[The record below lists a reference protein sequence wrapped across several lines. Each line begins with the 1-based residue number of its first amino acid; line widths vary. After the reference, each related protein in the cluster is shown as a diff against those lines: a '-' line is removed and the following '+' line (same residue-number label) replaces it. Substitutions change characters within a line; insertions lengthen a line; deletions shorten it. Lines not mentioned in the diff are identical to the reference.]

1 MTTYS
6 QLSKD
11 ITKQLTKKEKKDNG
25 IYFTPPSTVIKNI
38 RYLKKLNINFERIL
52 EPSCGTGEFLNA
64 LSSRLPESSIVAV
77 EKNTTIY
84 DSLQNQFPERIQIY
98 NDDFITRNID
108 DKFNLIIGNP
118 PYFVLKKKDVPSI
131 YNDYYTGRPNI
142 FIIFIIKSLSLLAE
156 DGILSFVLPKSFTN
170 CLYYDNTRKFINEN
184 YTILNIEN
192 CEDKYIE
199 TKQETITFVIQNKKP
214 QKKNKFVLKINN
226 FTIFGSKKMITKIKK
241 LYKNSTNLDKLGFTV
256 NVGNVVWNQCK
267 DILTTDSTQTRLIY
281 TSDIS
286 NKQLGCKQYKNEQKK
301 NYINK
306 EGENK
311 PLLVLNRGY
320 GVGTYNFEYCL
331 INCDFDY
338 LIENHLVCIRSKEN
352 KPDDILIAMYKKIM
366 SSFENEKT
374 KEFIKL
380 YFGNS
385 AVNTTELNFYIAYLL
400 TDNPADI

>member
-1 MTTYS
+1 MATYS

-11 ITKQLTKKEKKDNG
+11 ITKQLTKKEKKNNG
-25 IYFTPPSTVIKNI
+25 IYFTPPSTVLKNI
-38 RYLKKLNINFERIL
+38 RYLKKLNMNFERIL

-64 LSSRLPESSIVAV
+64 LSSQLPESSIVAV

-84 DSLQNQFPERIQIY
+84 DSLQNQSPERIQIY

-184 YTILNIEN
+184 YIILNIEN
-192 CEDKYIE
+192 CDDKYIE

-226 FTIFGSKKMITKIKK
+226 FTIFGSKKMIAKIKK
-241 LYKNSTNLDKLGFTV
+241 LYKNSTSLDKLGFTV

-267 DILTTDSTQTRLIY
+267 DILTADSTQTRLIY

-301 NYINK
+301 NYIHK
-306 EGENK
+306 KGENK

-338 LIENHLVCIRSKEN
+338 LIENHLVCIRPKEN

-385 AVNTTELNFYIAYLL
+385 AVNTTELNYILPIY
-400 TDNPADI
+400 

>member
-38 RYLKKLNINFERIL
+38 RYLKKLNMNFERIL

-64 LSSRLPESSIVAV
+64 LSSQLPESSIVAV

-84 DSLQNQFPERIQIY
+84 DSLQNQSPEHIQIY

-170 CLYYDNTRKFINEN
+170 CLYYDNTRNFINEN

-192 CEDKYIE
+192 CDDKYIE

-226 FTIFGSKKMITKIKK
+226 FTIFGSKKMIAKIKK

-306 EGENK
+306 KGENK

-338 LIENHLVCIRSKEN
+338 LIENHLVCIRPKEN
-352 KPDDILIAMYKKIM
+352 TPDDILIAMYKKIM

-385 AVNTTELNFYIAYLL
+385 AVNTTELIFILPIY
-400 TDNPADI
+400 

>member
-38 RYLKKLNINFERIL
+38 RYLKKLNMNFERIL

-170 CLYYDNTRKFINEN
+170 CLYYDNTRNFINEN

-192 CEDKYIE
+192 CDDKYIE

-226 FTIFGSKKMITKIKK
+226 FTIFGSKKMIAKIKK

-385 AVNTTELNFYIAYLL
+385 AVNTTELIFILPIY
-400 TDNPADI
+400 

>member
-38 RYLKKLNINFERIL
+38 RYLKKLNMNFERIL

-64 LSSRLPESSIVAV
+64 LSSQLPESSIVAV

-84 DSLQNQFPERIQIY
+84 DSLQNQSPERIQIY

-170 CLYYDNTRKFINEN
+170 CLYYDNTRNFINEN

-192 CEDKYIE
+192 CDDKYIE

-385 AVNTTELNFYIAYLL
+385 AVNTTELIFILPIY
-400 TDNPADI
+400 

>member
-1 MTTYS
+1 MATYS

-11 ITKQLTKKEKKDNG
+11 ITKQLTKKEKKNNG
-25 IYFTPPSTVIKNI
+25 IYFTPPSTVLKNI
-38 RYLKKLNINFERIL
+38 RYLKKLNMNFERIL

-64 LSSRLPESSIVAV
+64 LSSQLPESSIVAV

-84 DSLQNQFPERIQIY
+84 DSLQNQSPERIQIY

-184 YTILNIEN
+184 YIILNIEN
-192 CEDKYIE
+192 CDDKYIE

-226 FTIFGSKKMITKIKK
+226 FTIFGSKKMIAKIKK
-241 LYKNSTNLDKLGFTV
+241 LYKNSTSLDKLGFTV

-301 NYINK
+301 NYIHK
-306 EGENK
+306 KGENK

-338 LIENHLVCIRSKEN
+338 LIENHLVCIRPKEN

-385 AVNTTELNFYIAYLL
+385 AVNTTELNYILPIY
-400 TDNPADI
+400 

>member
-25 IYFTPPSTVIKNI
+25 IYFTPPSTVLKNI
-38 RYLKKLNINFERIL
+38 RYLKKLNMNFERIL
-52 EPSCGTGEFLNA
+52 EPSCGTGEFLNV
-64 LSSRLPESSIVAV
+64 LSSQLPESAIVAV

-84 DSLQNQFPERIQIY
+84 DSLQNQSPERIQIY

-192 CEDKYIE
+192 CDDKYIE

-226 FTIFGSKKMITKIKK
+226 FTIFGSKKMIAKIKK

-385 AVNTTELNFYIAYLL
+385 AVNTTELNYILPIY
-400 TDNPADI
+400 

>member
-38 RYLKKLNINFERIL
+38 RYLKKLNMNFERIL

-64 LSSRLPESSIVAV
+64 LSSQLPESSIVAV

-170 CLYYDNTRKFINEN
+170 CLYYDNTRNFINEN

-192 CEDKYIE
+192 CDDKYIE

-338 LIENHLVCIRSKEN
+338 LIENHLVCIRPKEN
-352 KPDDILIAMYKKIM
+352 TPDDILIAMYKKIM

-385 AVNTTELNFYIAYLL
+385 AVNTTELIFILPIY
-400 TDNPADI
+400 

>member
-38 RYLKKLNINFERIL
+38 RYLKKLNMNFERIL

-64 LSSRLPESSIVAV
+64 LSSQLPESSIVAV

-192 CEDKYIE
+192 CDDKYIE

-385 AVNTTELNFYIAYLL
+385 AVNTTELNYILPIY
-400 TDNPADI
+400 

>member
-38 RYLKKLNINFERIL
+38 RYLKKLNTNFERIL

-64 LSSRLPESSIVAV
+64 LSSQLPESSIVAV

-192 CEDKYIE
+192 CDDKYIE

-338 LIENHLVCIRSKEN
+338 LIENHLVCIRPKEN
-352 KPDDILIAMYKKIM
+352 TPDDILIAMYKKIM

-385 AVNTTELNFYIAYLL
+385 AVNTTELNSILPIY
-400 TDNPADI
+400 

>member
-38 RYLKKLNINFERIL
+38 RYLKKLNINFEKIL
-52 EPSCGTGEFLNA
+52 EPSCGTGEFLNV
-64 LSSRLPESSIVAV
+64 LSNQLPESAIVAV

-84 DSLQNQFPERIQIY
+84 DSLQNHFPERIQIY
-98 NDDFITRNID
+98 NDDFITRSFD

-131 YNDYYTGRPNI
+131 YDNYYTGRPNI

-192 CEDKYIE
+192 CDDKYIE

-226 FTIFGSKKMITKIKK
+226 FTIFGSKKMIAKIKK

-281 TSDIS
+281 ASDIS

-338 LIENHLVCIRSKEN
+338 LIENHLVCIRPKEN
-352 KPDDILIAMYKKIM
+352 TPDDILIAMYKKIM
-366 SSFENEKT
+366 TSFENEKT

-385 AVNTTELNFYIAYLL
+385 AVNTTELNYILPIY
-400 TDNPADI
+400 

>member
-25 IYFTPPSTVIKNI
+25 IYFTPPSTVLKNI
-38 RYLKKLNINFERIL
+38 RYLKKLNMNFERIL

-64 LSSRLPESSIVAV
+64 LSSQLPESSIVAV

-84 DSLQNQFPERIQIY
+84 DSLQNQSPERIQIY

-170 CLYYDNTRKFINEN
+170 CLYYDNTIKFINEN

-192 CEDKYIE
+192 CDDKYIE

-226 FTIFGSKKMITKIKK
+226 FTIFGSKKMIAKIKK
-241 LYKNSTNLDKLGFTV
+241 LYKNSTSLDKLGFTV

-267 DILTTDSTQTRLIY
+267 DILTADSTQTRLIY

-338 LIENHLVCIRSKEN
+338 LIENHLVCIRPKEN

-385 AVNTTELNFYIAYLL
+385 AVNTTELIFILPIY
-400 TDNPADI
+400 

>member
-38 RYLKKLNINFERIL
+38 RYLKKLNMNFERIL

-64 LSSRLPESSIVAV
+64 LSSQLPESSIVAV

-84 DSLQNQFPERIQIY
+84 DSLQNQSPEHIQIY
-98 NDDFITRNID
+98 NDDFITRDID

-118 PYFVLKKKDVPSI
+118 PYFVLKKKVVPSI

-192 CEDKYIE
+192 CDDKYIE

-241 LYKNSTNLDKLGFTV
+241 LYKNSNNLDELGFTV

-338 LIENHLVCIRSKEN
+338 LIENHLVCIRPKEN
-352 KPDDILIAMYKKIM
+352 TPDDILIAMYKKIM

-385 AVNTTELNFYIAYLL
+385 AVNTTELIFILPIY
-400 TDNPADI
+400 

>member
-25 IYFTPPSTVIKNI
+25 IYFTPPSTVLKNI
-38 RYLKKLNINFERIL
+38 RYLKKLNMNFERIL

-64 LSSRLPESSIVAV
+64 LSSQLPESAIVAV

-84 DSLQNQFPERIQIY
+84 DSLQNLSPERIQIY

-192 CEDKYIE
+192 CDDKYIE

-226 FTIFGSKKMITKIKK
+226 FTIFGSKKMIAKIKK

-385 AVNTTELNFYIAYLL
+385 AVNTTELIFILPIY
-400 TDNPADI
+400 

>member
-170 CLYYDNTRKFINEN
+170 CLYYDNTRNFINEN

-192 CEDKYIE
+192 CDDKYIE

-385 AVNTTELNFYIAYLL
+385 AVNTTELIFILPIY
-400 TDNPADI
+400 

>member
-84 DSLQNQFPERIQIY
+84 DSLQNQSPERIQIY

-170 CLYYDNTRKFINEN
+170 CLYYDNTRNFINEN

-192 CEDKYIE
+192 CDDKYIE

-226 FTIFGSKKMITKIKK
+226 FTIFGSKKMIAKIKK

-338 LIENHLVCIRSKEN
+338 LIENHLVCIRPKEN
-352 KPDDILIAMYKKIM
+352 TPDDILIAMYKKIM

-385 AVNTTELNFYIAYLL
+385 AVNTTELIFILPIY
-400 TDNPADI
+400 

>member
-38 RYLKKLNINFERIL
+38 RYLKKLNMNFERIL

-64 LSSRLPESSIVAV
+64 LSSQLPESSIVAV

-84 DSLQNQFPERIQIY
+84 DSLQNQSPEHIQIY
-98 NDDFITRNID
+98 NDDFITRDID

-118 PYFVLKKKDVPSI
+118 PYFVLKKKVVPSI

-192 CEDKYIE
+192 CDDKYIE

-241 LYKNSTNLDKLGFTV
+241 LYKNSNNLDELGFTV

-338 LIENHLVCIRSKEN
+338 LIENHLVCIRPKEN
-352 KPDDILIAMYKKIM
+352 TTDDILIDMYKKIM

-385 AVNTTELNFYIAYLL
+385 AVNTTELIFILPIY
-400 TDNPADI
+400 

>member
-156 DGILSFVLPKSFTN
+156 DGILSFVLPKGFTN

-192 CEDKYIE
+192 CDDKYIE

-385 AVNTTELNFYIAYLL
+385 AVNTTELIFILPIY
-400 TDNPADI
+400 

>member
-11 ITKQLTKKEKKDNG
+11 ITKQLTKQEKKDNG

-38 RYLKKLNINFERIL
+38 RYLKKLNTNFERIL

-64 LSSRLPESSIVAV
+64 LSSQLPESSIVAV

-192 CEDKYIE
+192 CDDKYIE

-226 FTIFGSKKMITKIKK
+226 FTIFGSKKMIAKIKK

-338 LIENHLVCIRSKEN
+338 LIENHLVCIRPKEN
-352 KPDDILIAMYKKIM
+352 TPDDILIAMYKKIM

-385 AVNTTELNFYIAYLL
+385 AVNTTELNYILPIY
-400 TDNPADI
+400 

>member
-25 IYFTPPSTVIKNI
+25 IYFTPPSTVNKNI
-38 RYLKKLNINFERIL
+38 RYLKKLNMNFERIL

-64 LSSRLPESSIVAV
+64 LSSQLPESSIVAV
-77 EKNTTIY
+77 EKNNTIY
-84 DSLQNQFPERIQIY
+84 DSLQNQSPEHIQIY

-118 PYFVLKKKDVPSI
+118 PYFVLKKKDIPSI

-156 DGILSFVLPKSFTN
+156 DGILSFVLPKGFTN

-192 CEDKYIE
+192 CDDKYIE

-385 AVNTTELNFYIAYLL
+385 AVNTTELIFILPIY
-400 TDNPADI
+400 

>member
-25 IYFTPPSTVIKNI
+25 IYFTPPSTVLKNI
-38 RYLKKLNINFERIL
+38 RYLKKLNMNFERIL
-52 EPSCGTGEFLNA
+52 EPSCGTGEFINV
-64 LSSRLPESSIVAV
+64 LSSQLPESAIVAV

-84 DSLQNQFPERIQIY
+84 DSLQNQSPERIQIY

-170 CLYYDNTRKFINEN
+170 CLYYDNTRNFINEN

-192 CEDKYIE
+192 CDDKYIE

-226 FTIFGSKKMITKIKK
+226 FTIFGSKKMIAKIKK

-281 TSDIS
+281 ASDIN

-338 LIENHLVCIRSKEN
+338 LIENHLVCIRPKEN
-352 KPDDILIAMYKKIM
+352 TPDDILIAMYKKIM

-385 AVNTTELNFYIAYLL
+385 AVNTTELNYILPIY
-400 TDNPADI
+400 

>member
-38 RYLKKLNINFERIL
+38 RYLKKLNMNFERIL

-64 LSSRLPESSIVAV
+64 LSSQLPESSIVAV

-192 CEDKYIE
+192 CDDKYIE

-214 QKKNKFVLKINN
+214 QKKNKYVLKINN

-306 EGENK
+306 KGENK

-338 LIENHLVCIRSKEN
+338 LIENHLVCIRPKEN
-352 KPDDILIAMYKKIM
+352 TTDDILIAMYKKIM

-385 AVNTTELNFYIAYLL
+385 AVNTTELNYILPIY
-400 TDNPADI
+400 

>member
-170 CLYYDNTRKFINEN
+170 CLYYDNTRNFINEN

-192 CEDKYIE
+192 CDDKYIE

-226 FTIFGSKKMITKIKK
+226 FTIFGSKKMIAKIKK

-338 LIENHLVCIRSKEN
+338 LIENHLVCIRPKEN
-352 KPDDILIAMYKKIM
+352 KPDDILIDMYKKIM

-385 AVNTTELNFYIAYLL
+385 AVNTTELNSILPIY
-400 TDNPADI
+400 

>member
-1 MTTYS
+1 
-6 QLSKD
+6 
-11 ITKQLTKKEKKDNG
+11 
-25 IYFTPPSTVIKNI
+25 
-38 RYLKKLNINFERIL
+38 
-52 EPSCGTGEFLNA
+52 
-64 LSSRLPESSIVAV
+64 
-77 EKNTTIY
+77 
-84 DSLQNQFPERIQIY
+84 
-98 NDDFITRNID
+98 
-108 DKFNLIIGNP
+108 
-118 PYFVLKKKDVPSI
+118 
-131 YNDYYTGRPNI
+131 
-142 FIIFIIKSLSLLAE
+142 
-156 DGILSFVLPKSFTN
+156 
-170 CLYYDNTRKFINEN
+170 
-184 YTILNIEN
+184 
-192 CEDKYIE
+192 
-199 TKQETITFVIQNKKP
+199 
-214 QKKNKFVLKINN
+214 
-226 FTIFGSKKMITKIKK
+226 MITKIKK

-385 AVNTTELNFYIAYLL
+385 AVNTTELIFILPIY
-400 TDNPADI
+400 

>member
-38 RYLKKLNINFERIL
+38 RYLKKLNMNFERIL

-64 LSSRLPESSIVAV
+64 LSSQLPESSIVAV

-192 CEDKYIE
+192 CDDKYIE
-199 TKQETITFVIQNKKP
+199 TKQETITFVIKNKKP
-214 QKKNKFVLKINN
+214 QKKNKYVLKINN

-306 EGENK
+306 KGENK

-338 LIENHLVCIRSKEN
+338 LIENHLVCIRPKEN
-352 KPDDILIAMYKKIM
+352 TPDDILIAMYKKIM

-385 AVNTTELNFYIAYLL
+385 AVNTTELNYILPIY
-400 TDNPADI
+400 

>member
-38 RYLKKLNINFERIL
+38 RYLKKLNMNFERIL

-64 LSSRLPESSIVAV
+64 LSSQLPESSIVAV

-192 CEDKYIE
+192 CDDKYIE

-338 LIENHLVCIRSKEN
+338 LIENHLVCIRPKEN
-352 KPDDILIAMYKKIM
+352 TPDDILIAMYKKIM

-385 AVNTTELNFYIAYLL
+385 AVNTTELNSILPIY
-400 TDNPADI
+400 

>member
-38 RYLKKLNINFERIL
+38 RYLKKLNMNFERIL

-64 LSSRLPESSIVAV
+64 LSSQLPESSIVAV

-84 DSLQNQFPERIQIY
+84 DSLQNQSPEHIQIY
-98 NDDFITRNID
+98 NDDFITRDID

-118 PYFVLKKKDVPSI
+118 PYFVLKKKVVPSI

-170 CLYYDNTRKFINEN
+170 CLYYDNTRNFINEN

-192 CEDKYIE
+192 CDDKYIE

-226 FTIFGSKKMITKIKK
+226 FTIFGSKKMIAKIEQ
-241 LYKNSTNLDKLGFTV
+241 LYKNSNNLDELGFTV

-338 LIENHLVCIRSKEN
+338 LIENHLVCIRPKEN
-352 KPDDILIAMYKKIM
+352 TTDDILIDMYKKIM

-385 AVNTTELNFYIAYLL
+385 AVNTTELIFILPIY
-400 TDNPADI
+400 

>member
-38 RYLKKLNINFERIL
+38 RYLKKLNMNFERIL

-64 LSSRLPESSIVAV
+64 LSSQLPESSIMAV

-84 DSLQNQFPERIQIY
+84 DSLQNQSPEHIQIY

-108 DKFNLIIGNP
+108 DKFNLIIGTP

-156 DGILSFVLPKSFTN
+156 DGILSFVLPKSFTS

-192 CEDKYIE
+192 CDDKYIE

-226 FTIFGSKKMITKIKK
+226 FTIFGSKKMIAKIKK

-306 EGENK
+306 KGENK

-338 LIENHLVCIRSKEN
+338 LIENHLVCIRPKEN
-352 KPDDILIAMYKKIM
+352 TTDDILIAMYKKIM

-385 AVNTTELNFYIAYLL
+385 AVNTTELIFILPIY
-400 TDNPADI
+400 

>member
-64 LSSRLPESSIVAV
+64 LSSQLPESSIVAV

-170 CLYYDNTRKFINEN
+170 CLYYDNTRNFINEN

-192 CEDKYIE
+192 CDDKYIE

-226 FTIFGSKKMITKIKK
+226 FTIFGSKKMIAKIKK

-338 LIENHLVCIRSKEN
+338 LIENHLVCIRPKEN
-352 KPDDILIAMYKKIM
+352 KPDDILIDMYKKIM

-385 AVNTTELNFYIAYLL
+385 AVNTTELIFILPIY
-400 TDNPADI
+400 

>member
-38 RYLKKLNINFERIL
+38 RYLKKLNMNFERIL

-64 LSSRLPESSIVAV
+64 LSSQLPESSIVAV

-192 CEDKYIE
+192 CDDKYIE

-306 EGENK
+306 KGENK

-338 LIENHLVCIRSKEN
+338 LIENHLVCIRPKEN
-352 KPDDILIAMYKKIM
+352 TPDDILIAMYKKIM
-366 SSFENEKT
+366 TSFENEKT

-385 AVNTTELNFYIAYLL
+385 AVNTTELIFILPIY
-400 TDNPADI
+400 

>member
-38 RYLKKLNINFERIL
+38 RYLKKLNMNFERIL

-64 LSSRLPESSIVAV
+64 LSSQLPESSIMAV

-84 DSLQNQFPERIQIY
+84 DSLQNQSPEHIQIY

-108 DKFNLIIGNP
+108 DKFNLIIGTP

-156 DGILSFVLPKSFTN
+156 DGILSFVLPKSFTS

-192 CEDKYIE
+192 CDDKYIE
-199 TKQETITFVIQNKKP
+199 TKQETITFVIRNKKP

-338 LIENHLVCIRSKEN
+338 LIENHLVCIRPKEN
-352 KPDDILIAMYKKIM
+352 TTDDILIAMYKKIM

-385 AVNTTELNFYIAYLL
+385 AVNTTELIFILPIY
-400 TDNPADI
+400 

>member
-170 CLYYDNTRKFINEN
+170 CLYYDNTRNFINEN

-192 CEDKYIE
+192 CDDKYIE

-226 FTIFGSKKMITKIKK
+226 FTIFGSKKMIAKIKK

-331 INCDFDY
+331 INCEFDY
-338 LIENHLVCIRSKEN
+338 LIENHLVCIRPKEN
-352 KPDDILIAMYKKIM
+352 TPDDILIAMYKKIM

-385 AVNTTELNFYIAYLL
+385 AVNTTELNSILPIY
-400 TDNPADI
+400 

>member
-1 MTTYS
+1 M
-6 QLSKD
+6 
-11 ITKQLTKKEKKDNG
+11 
-25 IYFTPPSTVIKNI
+25 
-38 RYLKKLNINFERIL
+38 NFERIL

-64 LSSRLPESSIVAV
+64 LSSQLPESSIVAV

-170 CLYYDNTRKFINEN
+170 CLYYDNTRNFINEN

-192 CEDKYIE
+192 CDDKYIE

-338 LIENHLVCIRSKEN
+338 LIENHLVCIRPKEN
-352 KPDDILIAMYKKIM
+352 KPDDILIDMYKKIM

-385 AVNTTELNFYIAYLL
+385 AVNTTELIFILPIY
-400 TDNPADI
+400 

>member
-38 RYLKKLNINFERIL
+38 RYLKKLNMNFERIL

-64 LSSRLPESSIVAV
+64 LSSQLPESSIVAV

-192 CEDKYIE
+192 CDDKYIE

-214 QKKNKFVLKINN
+214 QKKIKFVLKINN

-306 EGENK
+306 KGENK

-338 LIENHLVCIRSKEN
+338 LIENHLVCIRPKEN
-352 KPDDILIAMYKKIM
+352 TTDDILIAMYKKIM

-385 AVNTTELNFYIAYLL
+385 AVNTTELNYILPIY
-400 TDNPADI
+400 

>member
-1 MTTYS
+1 M
-6 QLSKD
+6 
-11 ITKQLTKKEKKDNG
+11 
-25 IYFTPPSTVIKNI
+25 
-38 RYLKKLNINFERIL
+38 
-52 EPSCGTGEFLNA
+52 
-64 LSSRLPESSIVAV
+64 AV

-84 DSLQNQFPERIQIY
+84 DSLQNQPPEHIQIY

-192 CEDKYIE
+192 CDDKYIE

-281 TSDIS
+281 ASDIS

-301 NYINK
+301 NYIHK
-306 EGENK
+306 KGENK

-385 AVNTTELNFYIAYLL
+385 AVNTTELNYILPIY
-400 TDNPADI
+400 

>member
-38 RYLKKLNINFERIL
+38 RYLKKLNMNFERIL

-64 LSSRLPESSIVAV
+64 LSSQLPESSIVAV

-192 CEDKYIE
+192 CDDKYIE

-226 FTIFGSKKMITKIKK
+226 FTIFGSKKMIAKIKK

-385 AVNTTELNFYIAYLL
+385 AVNTTELIFILPIY
-400 TDNPADI
+400 

>member
-170 CLYYDNTRKFINEN
+170 CLYYDNTRNFINEN

-192 CEDKYIE
+192 CDDKYIE

-226 FTIFGSKKMITKIKK
+226 FTIFGSKKMIAKIKK

-338 LIENHLVCIRSKEN
+338 LIENHLVCIRPKEN

-385 AVNTTELNFYIAYLL
+385 AVNTTELIFILPIY
-400 TDNPADI
+400 

>member
-38 RYLKKLNINFERIL
+38 RYLKKLNMNFERIL

-64 LSSRLPESSIVAV
+64 LSSQLPESSIVAV

-84 DSLQNQFPERIQIY
+84 DSLQNQSPEHIQIY

-170 CLYYDNTRKFINEN
+170 CLYYDNTRNFINEN

-192 CEDKYIE
+192 CDDKYIE

-226 FTIFGSKKMITKIKK
+226 FTIFGSKKMIAKIKK

-306 EGENK
+306 KGENK

-331 INCDFDY
+331 INCEFDY
-338 LIENHLVCIRSKEN
+338 LIENHLVCIRPKEN
-352 KPDDILIAMYKKIM
+352 TPDDILIAMYKKIM

-385 AVNTTELNFYIAYLL
+385 AVNTTELIFILPIY
-400 TDNPADI
+400 

>member
-64 LSSRLPESSIVAV
+64 LSSQLPESSIVAV

-170 CLYYDNTRKFINEN
+170 CLYYDNTRNFINEN

-192 CEDKYIE
+192 CDDKYIE

-385 AVNTTELNFYIAYLL
+385 AVNTTELIFILPIY
-400 TDNPADI
+400 

>member
-38 RYLKKLNINFERIL
+38 RYLKKLNTNFERIL

-64 LSSRLPESSIVAV
+64 LSSQLPESSIVAV

-192 CEDKYIE
+192 CDDKYIE

-226 FTIFGSKKMITKIKK
+226 FTIFGSKKMIAKIKK

-338 LIENHLVCIRSKEN
+338 LIENHLVCIRPKEN
-352 KPDDILIAMYKKIM
+352 TPDDILIAMYKKIM

-385 AVNTTELNFYIAYLL
+385 AVNTTELNYILPIY
-400 TDNPADI
+400 